1 MKFREHPLRIMR
13 YSAKNLWLLIFPLL
27 RGISVLKFDLSGIYR
42 WVKGAWLD
50 LAVIG
55 IIIIYGYIQWHFSE
69 ISIDGNQLCRKKG
82 ILFRMKTVMPF
93 DSVSSAAEETLF
105 FLIPFKAVSIRLD
118 TGAGFYKSADLK
130 LLVKRKTADEIM
142 GHIRDVKK
150 ENAVKDIPKPGIV
163 SIMLFSVFFSSG
175 FSGVVYIAAF
185 FFKGGDIA
193 KDIFSIAFEK
203 VTQQAEI
210 IYSRLL
216 SGIPKAA
223 AMAALFFFVMWL
235 ISFIRNLLIYAW
247 FAISADRDFINVSFG
262 LLKRRKHRIRTEHI
276 NYIDLRQN
284 LIMKICG
291 AFTVNISCPG
301 YGYDSHLPV
310 IFPMGNSKKPGLFV
324 KRGEEVMKYRPAR
337 TSFFSYA
344 GVPFFSII
352 AVSLLY
358 HFSDYLLW
366 DDRGLWKFLAVM
378 AYIPLVWLVMVK
390 IAALL
395 ISGITVYSDKIV
407 IRSVVGTVFHTV
419 TAKKENIAMVQIN
432 RNIIQRIF
440 RKCTVVI
447 WFTGETPSRYKVKG
461 LWLKEGRSISEMLI
475 TIPETSVD
483 KSNWHK

>member
-42 WVKGAWLD
+42 WLKGAWLD

-55 IIIIYGYIQWHFSE
+55 IIVLYGFIQWYFSE
-69 ISIDGNQLCRKKG
+69 ITIDGNTLCHKKG
-82 ILFRMKTVMPF
+82 VILRMKTVMPF
-93 DSVSSAAEETLF
+93 DSVSSSAEETLF

-142 GHIRDVKK
+142 GHIPDVKK
-150 ENAVKDIPKPGIV
+150 ENAVKDIPKPGIA
-163 SIMLFSVFFSSG
+163 SILLFSVFFSSG

-193 KDIFSIAFEK
+193 KDIISIAFERM
-203 VTQQAEI
+203 TRQAEA
-210 IYSRLL
+210 IYSQLL

-223 AMAALFFFVMWL
+223 AMAALFFFAMWF
-235 ISFIRNLLIYAW
+235 ISFIRNLMIYAW
-247 FAISADRDFINVSFG
+247 FSVSADRDFINVSFG
-262 LLKRRKHRIRTEHI
+262 LLKRRKHRIRTRHI
-276 NYIDLRQN
+276 NFIDLRQN

-291 AFTVNISCPG
+291 AFTVDISCPG

-310 IFPMGNSKKPGLFV
+310 IFPISRSEKIGLLGG
-324 KRGEEVMKYRPAR
+324 GEEEMMKYRPAR

-344 GVPFFSII
+344 GVPFFGII

-390 IAALL
+390 TAALFT
-395 ISGITVYSDKIV
+395 SGITVYSDKIV
-407 IRSVVGTVFHTV
+407 LRSVVGTVFHTV
-419 TAKKENIAMVQIN
+419 TAKRENIAMVQVN

-461 LWLKEGRSISEMLI
+461 LWLKDSRKIAEML
-475 TIPETSVD
+475 
-483 KSNWHK
+483 KCNNM

>member
-42 WVKGAWLD
+42 WLKGAWLD
-50 LAVIG
+50 IAVIG
-55 IIIIYGYIQWHFSE
+55 IIIVYGYIQWHFSE
-69 ISIDGNQLCRKKG
+69 ISIDKNKLCHKKG
-82 ILFRMKTVMPF
+82 VIFRKNTVIPF
-93 DSVSSAAEETLF
+93 NSVSSAAEEILF
-105 FLIPFKAVSIRLD
+105 FLVPFKAVGIRFD

-130 LLVKRKTADEIM
+130 LLVKRKSADEIM
-142 GHIRDVKK
+142 KCMPDVKK
-150 ENAVKDIPKPGIV
+150 EDAVKDIPKPGIV
-163 SIMLFSVFFSSG
+163 SVLLFSVFFSSG

-193 KDIFSIAFEK
+193 KDILSIAFER
-203 VTQQAEI
+203 VTRQAEVL
-210 IYSRLL
+210 YSQLL

-223 AMAALFFFVMWL
+223 AMAAFFFIGMWF
-235 ISFIRNLLIYAW
+235 ISFIRNLLMYAW
-247 FAISADRDFINVSFG
+247 FKVSADGEFINVDFG
-262 LLKRRKHRIRTEHI
+262 LFRRRKNRIRTEHI

-310 IFPMGNSKKPGLFV
+310 IFPMSRSKKTGLFGTD
-324 KRGEEVMKYRPAR
+324 GEEVMKYRPAR

-352 AVSLLY
+352 AVALLY

-378 AYIPLVWLVMVK
+378 SYIPLVWLVMVK
-390 IAALL
+390 TAALF
-395 ISGITVYSDKIV
+395 ISGITVYNDRIV
-407 IRSVVGTVFHTV
+407 LRSVTGTMFHTV
-419 TAKKENIAMVQIN
+419 TAKRENVTMVQIK

-440 RKCTVVI
+440 HKCTVVV
-447 WFTGETPSRYKVKG
+447 WFTGETSSKYKVKG
-461 LWLKEGRSISEMLI
+461 LWLKDAARITEML
-475 TIPETSVD
+475 
-483 KSNWHK
+483 KCN